1 MGVILLEKVDSAV
14 KEKLEA
20 LYETSDISQQV
31 QSLQQLRSVFTKNP
45 LNVQMLHMFKSF
57 GGNSE
62 SARERFSI
70 LYLLTQHEYSV
81 SELQEIIQKPQ
92 PTISRHLKLLEQ
104 AHLIKA
110 LKKGKRSYY
119 KPLQASLKLI
129 EKFMTAWINS
139 IDNWF
144 AFDA

>member
-1 MGVILLEKVDSAV
+1 MGEKVDSSV
-14 KEKLEA
+14 IEKLEA
-20 LYETSDISQQV
+20 LYETSDVSAKV
-31 QSLQQLRSVFTKNP
+31 QHLQQIRPAFIKNP
-45 LNVQMLHMFKSF
+45 LNAQMLQMFKSF
-57 GGNSE
+57 SGNSE
-62 SARERFSI
+62 SGRERFSI

-104 AHLIKA
+104 AHLIRA

-119 KPLQASLKLI
+119 KPLKASLKLI